1 MSKWDDRVTSHGVDG
16 QIASVLTA
24 LENLSDDQ
32 VAQAPE
38 NIDRLLRV
46 VHHVRD
52 RVTRTPAELV
62 TLSALNAIQ
71 QHLAGLSTE
80 LGNFT
85 ANGNPGHL
93 DNANNN
99 ADLVLDAVRL
109 LPPLPE
115 AASTEAVASD
125 AERVRRLV
133 SAVAAQA
140 EDEVSRVRNATES
153 LQQATSAAQETFAE
167 QAGGAER
174 RVAELRGQVE
184 ALTRRLEESLI
195 AQQATLNEA
204 LTAQRTEFD
213 EAEQG
218 RAEAAQEA
226 AKHVEAMFTVAEG
239 NLTADALETLNR
251 LEKLKNDAEA
261 VVGAI
266 GVAGIAKG
274 YSDTAEAEQKVAN
287 TWRYATVA
295 VAVLAAG
302 VLGWALFIDHT
313 GAGSWQRLVTRL
325 VVSVSF
331 AGLAAYCGRQS
342 EQHRKVERDARN
354 RHLQLAALNAY
365 TAHMPEQTVVELR
378 AELAPGYF
386 TPSAATDGDRE
397 DKDGAAPIS
406 PAQLVELVRMLAS
419 KGASN

>member
-1 MSKWDDRVTSHGVDG
+1 MSKWDDRVTSHAVNG
-16 QIASVLTA
+16 QIAFALTA
-24 LENLSDDQ
+24 LENLTDDQ

-46 VHHVRD
+46 VHLVGD

-62 TLSALNAIQ
+62 TMSALNTIQ
-71 QHLAGLSTE
+71 QHLAGVSAE

-85 ANGNPGHL
+85 ANGNAGHL

-99 ADLVLDAVRL
+99 ADLLLDAVRL

-115 AASTEAVASD
+115 DAATDAVASD
-125 AERVRRLV
+125 AERVRGLV
-133 SAVAAQA
+133 SAVATQA
-140 EDEVSRVRNATES
+140 EGEVSRVRDAAES
-153 LQQATSAAQETFAE
+153 LRQATAEAQETFAE
-167 QAGGAER
+167 QAGSAGQQ
-174 RVAELRGQVE
+174 VAELRSQVE
-184 ALTRRLEESLI
+184 TLTQQLGDALA
-195 AQQATLNEA
+195 AQQTKLNEA
-204 LTAQRTEFD
+204 LAALRTEFAK
-213 EAEQG
+213 EEQG
-218 RAEAAQEA
+218 RAEVAQEA
-226 AKHVEAMFTVAEG
+226 VKHVEAMFTVAEHKL
-239 NLTADALETLNR
+239 NADAMETLDR
-251 LEKLKNDAEA
+251 LEKLKNDAEE

-287 TWRYATVA
+287 AWRRATVA

-365 TAHMPEQTVVELR
+365 TAHMPEETVVELR

-386 TPSAATDGDRE
+386 TPSAAADGDRE

-406 PAQLVELVRMLAS
+406 PAQLMELVRMLAS
-419 KGASN
+419 KGAAN